1 MEFETENVRSFAF
14 QTQVKEFHG
23 VVYLMSKGGK
33 KQKEIMLSL
42 IFIKDTIIFF
52 KFLI

>member
-1 MEFETENVRSFAF
+1 MEFKTENVRSFAF

-33 KQKEIMLSL
+33 KTKRNNVKSN
-42 IFIKDTIIFF
+42 FY
-52 KFLI
+52 